1 MQVNVYVCKSTA
13 LSNEECT
20 LLNVI
25 KREAFLSQHGRRKD
39 LYINVLVL
47 AEA

>member
-13 LSNEECT
+13 LTNEECT
-20 LLNVI
+20 LNVI
-25 KREAFLSQHGRRKD
+25 KREAFLSQHGIRKD